1 VVAAASGAAPD
12 WLESA
17 TCPHMAAENAKQAN
31 RHDVSARLLQL
42 FTTSVPNRILG
53 GTEHTDDS
61 DFRIEDFLI
70 EHILKW

>member
-1 VVAAASGAAPD
+1 
-12 WLESA
+12 
-17 TCPHMAAENAKQAN
+17 MAAENAKQAN